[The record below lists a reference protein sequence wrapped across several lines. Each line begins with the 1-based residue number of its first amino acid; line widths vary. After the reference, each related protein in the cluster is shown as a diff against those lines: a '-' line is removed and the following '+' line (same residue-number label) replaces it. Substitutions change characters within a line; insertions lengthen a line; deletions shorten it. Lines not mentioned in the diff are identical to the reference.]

1 MRYAVL
7 SDIHSNA
14 EALEAVLRV
23 CDRELPDAFLCVG
36 DLVGYGPDPS
46 TVIAEVRRRK
56 MITVRGN
63 HDQAA
68 FDPGEDQYFN
78 DWAREGIAWTRERLS
93 DAELQYLE
101 GLDLTREADGAL
113 LVHASPSAPHLW
125 RYILSASEAG
135 PEFSSFDESVCFI
148 GHSHV
153 PMVIARGESGV
164 EELKAAEVSFEAG
177 KRYIVNVGSVGQPR
191 DGDPRA
197 ALGLFDSGER
207 TFRLV
212 RVKYDAEA
220 TSRKI
225 IDSGLPPFLGERLL
239 AGR

>member
-7 SDIHSNA
+7 SDIHSNY

-23 CDRELPDAFLCVG
+23 CDREAPDAFLCVG
-36 DLVGYGPDPS
+36 DVVGYGPDPS
-46 TVIAEVRRRK
+46 LVIAEVRGRK
-56 MITVRGN
+56 MAAVRGN
-63 HDQAA
+63 HDQAT
-68 FDPGEDQYFN
+68 FDPAEDQYFN
-78 DWAREGIAWTRERLS
+78 SWAREGIAWTRERLAA
-93 DAELQYLE
+93 AELRYLE
-101 GLDLTREADGAL
+101 GLELTREADGAL
-113 LVHASPSAPHLW
+113 LVHASPSEPRAW
-125 RYILSASEAG
+125 RYVLGAAEAG

-153 PMVIARGESGV
+153 PMIIVKDESGIA
-164 EELKAAEVSFEAG
+164 ELRAAEVAFEAG

-191 DGDPRA
+191 DGDRRA
-197 ALGLFDSGER
+197 AFGLFDSAER

-212 RVKYDAEA
+212 RVEYDAEA